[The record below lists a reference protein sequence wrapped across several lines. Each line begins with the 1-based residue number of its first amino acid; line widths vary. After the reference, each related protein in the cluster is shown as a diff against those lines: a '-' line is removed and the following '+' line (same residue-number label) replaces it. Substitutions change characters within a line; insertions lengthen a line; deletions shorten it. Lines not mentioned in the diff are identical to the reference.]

1 MALEIDLNGHRY
13 SIGKLSAKQQFHMS
27 RRIAPIVP
35 ADPVFVRLAAGGKR
49 ISEDPGGMADV
60 LQPLADGLAAMKDED
75 AEYVLDTACRRCSAS
90 RSTAGP
96 TSGRPA
102 SVPMFQDIDLAVML
116 PLALRVIT
124 ENPGLLFK
132 GCLPARPAARGDT
145 GWLKRLAVRTGCW
158 RRSSRTLQVRVPQG
172 RHAGPGRHRS

>member
-35 ADPVFVRLAAGGKR
+35 TLIPVFVRLAAGGKR

-60 LQPLADGLAAMKDED
+60 LQPPADGLAAMKDED
-75 AEYVLDTACRRCSAS
+75 AEYVLDTCMQAVQRKQEHGWANIWSAS
-90 RSTAGP
+90 QR
-96 TSGRPA
+96 
-102 SVPMFQDIDLAVML
+102 VPMFQDIDLAVML

-124 ENPGLLFK
+124 ENLGPLFK
-132 GCLPARPAARGDT
+132 GCLPARPAAPRRH
-145 GWLKRLAVRTGCW
+145 RLAEAPAW
-158 RRSSRTLQVRVPQG
+158 R
-172 RHAGPGRHRS
+172 

>member
-35 ADPVFVRLAAGGKR
+35 TLIPVFVRLAAGGKR

-75 AEYVLDTACRRCSAS
+75 AEYVLDTCMQAVQRKQEHGWANVWSAS
-90 RSTAGP
+90 QR
-96 TSGRPA
+96 
-102 SVPMFQDIDLAVML
+102 VPMFQDIDLAVML

-124 ENPGLLFK
+124 ENLGPFIQGLLTSQ
-132 GCLPARPAARGDT
+132 T
-145 GWLKRLAVRTGCW
+145 GSPEAT
-158 RRSSRTLQVRVPQG
+158 Q
-172 RHAGPGRHRS
+172 AG

>member
-35 ADPVFVRLAAGGKR
+35 TLIPCSSASRQRRKR

-75 AEYVLDTACRRCSAS
+75 AEYVLDTCMQAVQRKQHGWANIWSAS
-90 RSTAGP
+90 QR
-96 TSGRPA
+96 
-102 SVPMFQDIDLAVML
+102 VPMFQDIDLAVML

-124 ENPGLLFK
+124 ENLGPFIQGLLTSQ
-132 GCLPARPAARGDT
+132 T
-145 GWLKRLAVRTGCW
+145 GEAT
-158 RRSSRTLQVRVPQG
+158 Q
-172 RHAGPGRHRS
+172 AG